1 MKILWTGFY
10 EGANSDRIQ
19 ERSYMIIK
27 SGLKNSAEFRRESEM
42 EQGVRDREM
51 RRARTNQ
58 RGKSRKRER
67 RNEGNLLA
75 FLVALLA
82 VGVVGTAGHR
92 LVSEGMEASR
102 QAGQVQVQES
112 GQQEADE
119 VNGANGGSAENSGTE
134 TEAGTEN
141 GNSDGRENLNASGE
155 GTQDTQSAS
164 NDQAELITEGEKPES
179 ERDTTPHLG
188 GAELRMLQSQTKG
201 QMMSFLLKTKSGKL
215 IVVDGGRWDDGDYL
229 MEQIRKDGGHV
240 SAWFLTHAHTDH
252 VGALLKL
259 LTNEADG
266 EDTGITIDHIYYNFA
281 SAEWYQK
288 HELGDLG
295 TAMSILQQLSA
306 LPAGVCQTVKRGD
319 EIKVDD
325 VMIQV
330 MNDRYEPEKVGER
343 DGNDA
348 SVAYRMVVNGKSI
361 LFLGDLQKKGGAHLL
376 QQAGGG
382 LKSDMVQMAH
392 HGQNG
397 VEENVYEA
405 IQPSVCLWPTPQ
417 WLWDNEGGSY
427 TTPETK
433 AWVKKLNVSRNYCMK
448 DGDQVIR

>member
-1 MKILWTGFY
+1 
-10 EGANSDRIQ
+10 
-19 ERSYMIIK
+19 
-27 SGLKNSAEFRRESEM
+27 M

-51 RRARTNQ
+51 RRVRMSQ
-58 RGKSRKRER
+58 RGKSRKRKR
-67 RNEGNLLA
+67 KNGRNPIP
-75 FLVALLA
+75 FFVALLA
-82 VGVVGTAGHR
+82 VGVIGIAGHH

-102 QAGQVQVQES
+102 QSGQVQGQEN
-112 GQQEADE
+112 GQNEANEADKANE
-119 VNGANGGSAENSGTE
+119 KTNGEIAGNSGTE
-134 TEAGTEN
+134 TGAGTGTKN
-141 GNSDGRENLNASGE
+141 GNSDVTENLNASDAS
-155 GTQDTQSAS
+155 TQDTQSVS

-179 ERDTTPHLG
+179 ERDTTPLLG

-229 MEQIRKDGGHV
+229 MDQIRKEGGHV

-281 SAEWYQK
+281 SVEWYQK

-319 EIKVDD
+319 EIEVDD

-330 MNDRYEPEKVGER
+330 MNDRYEPEEVGER

-376 QQAGGG
+376 EQAGGG

-405 IQPSVCLWPTPQ
+405 IQPSICLWPTPQ

-433 AWVKKLNVSRNYCMK
+433 AWVKKLNVSRNYCTK

>member
-1 MKILWTGFY
+1 
-10 EGANSDRIQ
+10 
-19 ERSYMIIK
+19 
-27 SGLKNSAEFRRESEM
+27 M

-51 RRARTNQ
+51 RRTRMSQ
-58 RGKSRKRER
+58 RGKSRKRKR
-67 RNEGNLLA
+67 KNGRNPIP

-82 VGVVGTAGHR
+82 VGVIGIAGHH

-102 QAGQVQVQES
+102 QSGQVQGQEN
-112 GQQEADE
+112 GQNEANGADE
-119 VNGANGGSAENSGTE
+119 VNGTNGEIAGNFGTE
-134 TEAGTEN
+134 TGSGTGTKN
-141 GNSDGRENLNASGE
+141 GNSDVTENLNVSDAS
-155 GTQDTQSAS
+155 TQDTQSVS

-179 ERDTTPHLG
+179 ERDTTPLLG

-229 MEQIRKDGGHV
+229 MEQIRKEGGHV

-281 SAEWYQK
+281 SVEWYQK

-319 EIKVDD
+319 EIEVDD

-330 MNDRYEPEKVGER
+330 MNDRYEPEEVGER

-376 QQAGGG
+376 EQAGGG

-405 IQPSVCLWPTPQ
+405 IQPSICLWPTPQ

-433 AWVKKLNVSRNYCMK
+433 AWVKKLNVSRNYCTK

>member
-1 MKILWTGFY
+1 MQAEKFFRNSKDLFNFMKILWTGFY

-67 RNEGNLLA
+67 RNGGNLLA

-92 LVSEGMEASR
+92 LVSEAMEASR

-141 GNSDGRENLNASGE
+141 GNSDGTENLNASGE

-188 GAELRMLQSQTKG
+188 GAELRMLQ
-201 QMMSFLLKTKSGKL
+201 
-215 IVVDGGRWDDGDYL
+215 R
-229 MEQIRKDGGHV
+229 
-240 SAWFLTHAHTDH
+240 
-252 VGALLKL
+252 
-259 LTNEADG
+259 
-266 EDTGITIDHIYYNFA
+266 
-281 SAEWYQK
+281 
-288 HELGDLG
+288 
-295 TAMSILQQLSA
+295 
-306 LPAGVCQTVKRGD
+306 
-319 EIKVDD
+319 
-325 VMIQV
+325 
-330 MNDRYEPEKVGER
+330 DR
-343 DGNDA
+343 
-348 SVAYRMVVNGKSI
+348 
-361 LFLGDLQKKGGAHLL
+361 
-376 QQAGGG
+376 
-382 LKSDMVQMAH
+382 
-392 HGQNG
+392 
-397 VEENVYEA
+397 
-405 IQPSVCLWPTPQ
+405 
-417 WLWDNEGGSY
+417 
-427 TTPETK
+427 
-433 AWVKKLNVSRNYCMK
+433 
-448 DGDQVIR
+448 

>member
-1 MKILWTGFY
+1 
-10 EGANSDRIQ
+10 
-19 ERSYMIIK
+19 MIIK

-67 RNEGNLLA
+67 RNGGNLLA

-102 QAGQVQVQES
+102 QAGQVQGQES
-112 GQQEADE
+112 
-119 VNGANGGSAENSGTE
+119 
-134 TEAGTEN
+134 
-141 GNSDGRENLNASGE
+141 GNSDGTENLNASGE

-229 MEQIRKDGGHV
+229 MEQIQKEGGHV

-330 MNDRYEPEKVGER
+330 MNDRYEPEEVGER